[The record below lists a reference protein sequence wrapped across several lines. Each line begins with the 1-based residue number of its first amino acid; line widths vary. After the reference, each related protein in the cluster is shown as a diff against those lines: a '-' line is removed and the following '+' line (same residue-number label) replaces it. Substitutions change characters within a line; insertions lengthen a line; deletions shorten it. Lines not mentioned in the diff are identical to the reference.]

1 MKAFLIFR
9 PLMIF
14 GLGLCMQA
22 AALAQEH
29 GTREE
34 ARQMVDAAVAYV
46 KKVGPDQAFKD
57 FSDKANTAW
66 QKKDLY
72 IFAYSMEGVSL
83 AHGANEKLIGKKLI
97 DIKDP
102 NGKPIIQEII
112 KALQSEPGAKDGAWV
127 DYEWAHPQ
135 SKKVESK
142 TSFVRRLANVDGF
155 VGVGVYR

>member
-1 MKAFLIFR
+1 MKTPFSSTSLIA
-9 PLMIF
+9 LC
-14 GLGLCMQA
+14 LGLCLHAGAM
-22 AALAQEH
+22 AQEH
-29 GTREE
+29 GTRDE
-34 ARQMVDAAVAYV
+34 ARQMVDAAVAHA

-57 FSDKANTAW
+57 FADKSNTAW

-72 IFAYSMEGVSL
+72 IFAYSMDGVSL

-102 NGKPIIQEII
+102 NGKPLIQEMI
-112 KALQSEPGAKDGAWV
+112 KALQTDSGSKDGAWV
-127 DYEWAHPQ
+127 DYEWPHPQ

-142 TSFVRRLANVDGF
+142 ASYVRRFANFDGF

>member
-1 MKAFLIFR
+1 MKTPFSLTSLIT
-9 PLMIF
+9 LC
-14 GLGLCMQA
+14 LGLCLHA
-22 AALAQEH
+22 AAVAQEH
-29 GTREE
+29 GTRAD
-34 ARQMVDAAVAYV
+34 ARQMVDAAVAHAT
-46 KKVGPDQAFKD
+46 KVGPDQAFKD
-57 FSDKANTAW
+57 FTDRANTTW

-102 NGKPIIQEII
+102 KGKPLIQEMI

-142 TSFVRRLANVDGF
+142 TSFVRRLANFDGF
-155 VGVGVYR
+155 VGVGAYR

>member
-1 MKAFLIFR
+1 MKTPFSFTSLIT
-9 PLMIF
+9 LC
-14 GLGLCMQA
+14 LGLCLHA
-22 AALAQEH
+22 AVVAQEH

-34 ARQMVDAAVAYV
+34 ARQMVDAAVAHA
-46 KKVGPDQAFKD
+46 KKVGPEQAFKD
-57 FSDKANTAW
+57 FTDKANTAW

-72 IFAYSMEGVSL
+72 IFAYSMEGVNL

-102 NGKPIIQEII
+102 NGKPLIQEMI
-112 KALQSEPGAKDGAWV
+112 KALQTDSGAKDGAWV
-127 DYEWAHPQ
+127 DYEWPHPQ

-142 TSFVRRLANVDGF
+142 TSYVRRFANFDGF